1 MNEPRRVPFVRGFFW
16 ITEGFQLVFQSP
28 IGWMKVI
35 TLWFGF
41 IVVCSMLLV
50 VGPILFSLLLPILFA
65 GLMMGCRSV
74 AEGGSMKSAHLFAGF
89 KTKASRLIALGGVNV
104 LGEVILTV
112 ILIVWGGQHMLEL
125 QALSADGTGNVE
137 QLQMLVSD
145 MTPMLITILIIQTV
159 LLMLGW
165 FAPALLLFTDMTTGQ
180 ALTLSGKACVM
191 NTLPF
196 MAYSLGMS
204 SLLSLLIFT
213 GFAVP
218 WLGVPLLMTVAPT
231 IIAGVYVSYTD
242 IFSPVIDLDSAHFT
256 RVDQD

>member
-50 VGPILFSLLLPILFA
+50 VGPILFSLLLPILFV

-74 AEGGSMKSAHLFAGF
+74 AEGGSMKSAPLFAGF

-137 QLQMLVSD
+137 QLQVLVSD

-196 MAYSLGMS
+196 MAYSLGMGA
-204 SLLSLLIFT
+204 LLSLLVFT

-218 WLGVPLLMTVAPT
+218 WLGIPLLMTVVPT
-231 IIAGVYVSYTD
+231 IIAGVYVSYSD
-242 IFSPVIDLDSAHFT
+242 IFSPVMDLDSSHFT
-256 RVDQD
+256 RVD

>member
-41 IVVCSMLLV
+41 IVLCSLLMG

-65 GLMMGCRSV
+65 GLMLGCRTV
-74 AEGGSMKSAHLFAGF
+74 AAGGSMMSAHLFAGF
-89 KTKASRLIALGGVNV
+89 KNKPSRLITLGGVNV
-104 LGEVILTV
+104 LGEVILTA
-112 ILIVWGGQHMLEL
+112 ILMIWGGQHMLEL
-125 QALSADGTGNVE
+125 QALSANGAGNIE
-137 QLQMLVSD
+137 QLQVLVSD

-218 WLGVPLLMTVAPT
+218 WLGVPLLMSVAPT

-242 IFSPVIDLDSAHFT
+242 IFCPVIDLDCAHFT
-256 RVDQD
+256 RVEQD